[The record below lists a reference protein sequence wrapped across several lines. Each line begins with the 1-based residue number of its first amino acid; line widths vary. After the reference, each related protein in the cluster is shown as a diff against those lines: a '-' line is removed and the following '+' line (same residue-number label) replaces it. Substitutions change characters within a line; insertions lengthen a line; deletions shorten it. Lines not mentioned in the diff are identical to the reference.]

1 MAQRLT
7 PTEDCGG
14 TMATRRS
21 QEEVRSA
28 LLEAGAKLIVRQGF
42 ERTNSNQ
49 IARLAGVG
57 VGTFYRH
64 FPDKAAL
71 LEALEQAL
79 VAALR
84 ERSRAGVDAHADLET
99 QVRAL
104 IGVALDQAEE
114 RPEAY
119 RVVAAEAA
127 SASPRR
133 RHPGALRLSTRPIAD
148 RLAAL
153 QAAGTLDPRID
164 PTVAA
169 KAFESMQ
176 SGVIAWWLEDPARA
190 KRSAVHETL
199 VRLHPALATR
209 RSDGSAVGAE
219 SAQHLEGG
227 VDQHAGT
234 GPQRR

>member
-1 MAQRLT
+1 MVRPQGHSPAHRNVGTSLH
-7 PTEDCGG
+7 PTWTTLREPKGARGG
-14 TMATRRS
+14 IG
-21 QEEVRSA
+21 VRSEPA
-28 LLEAGAKLIVRQGF
+28 LQCCETGLESQPL
-42 ERTNSNQ
+42 S
-49 IARLAGVG
+49 
-57 VGTFYRH
+57 
-64 FPDKAAL
+64 L
-71 LEALEQAL
+71 LLCCD
-79 VAALR
+79 R
-84 ERSRAGVDAHADLET
+84 GSRD
-99 QVRAL
+99 
-104 IGVALDQAEE
+104 
-114 RPEAY
+114 
-119 RVVAAEAA
+119 
-127 SASPRR
+127 SATSPPRR
-133 RHPGALRLSTRPIAD
+133 RRPGSLRLSTRPIAD

-169 KAFESMQ
+169 KAFEAMQ

-219 SAQHLEGG
+219 SAQHLKGG